1 MMVMMVVVVVV
12 VCVFLQ
18 LELMSVSPTI
28 ISTCSPI
35 SAYLSIPL
43 VRCLVGESDDCR
55 WHT

>member
-1 MMVMMVVVVVV
+1 MVVMVVVVV